1 MEQGDEE
8 TRRSGKL
15 QNHLQYRHHNSHH
28 HHPQHPHQFIALKT
42 FKFSNHRFKFISSP
56 WNPFKK
62 EVVFQSKM
70 IRVTLL
76 RLKEARRVRASGQ
89 GWWGKEERMKKMR
102 KTMSWN
108 LKTLRKTASY
118 TRMIRPIRRSTAKGQ
133 QRHQTLSGRKKI
145 PSFVAGS
152 EKPGFNHG
160 VMSVLYLKPFWCC
173 IEPWI
178 HAQQTN
184 LAVRF
189 FLSYFFFLFRS
200 FCIHSLCL
208 SLSWVVNLLVWI
220 WWNKRSHLEEF

>member
-1 MEQGDEE
+1 
-8 TRRSGKL
+8 
-15 QNHLQYRHHNSHH
+15 
-28 HHPQHPHQFIALKT
+28 
-42 FKFSNHRFKFISSP
+42 
-56 WNPFKK
+56 
-62 EVVFQSKM
+62 M

-89 GWWGKEERMKKMR
+89 GWWGKEETMKKMRTLRKMR

-108 LKTLRKTASY
+108 WKTLRKTASY

-145 PSFVAGS
+145 PSFVAGP

-184 LAVRF
+184 LALRF
-189 FLSYFFFLFRS
+189 FLSYFLFLSAFII
-200 FCIHSLCL
+200 FVCL
-208 SLSWVVNLLVWI
+208 FPGLLIWI
-220 WWNKRSHLEEF
+220 WWNKRTHLEEF

>member
-1 MEQGDEE
+1 
-8 TRRSGKL
+8 
-15 QNHLQYRHHNSHH
+15 
-28 HHPQHPHQFIALKT
+28 
-42 FKFSNHRFKFISSP
+42 
-56 WNPFKK
+56 
-62 EVVFQSKM
+62 M

-76 RLKEARRVRASGQ
+76 RLKEERRVRASGQ
-89 GWWGKEERMKKMR
+89 GWWGKEEKMKKMRILRKMR

-133 QRHQTLSGRKKI
+133 QRHQISNSRKKI
-145 PSFVAGS
+145 PSFVAGP

-184 LAVRF
+184 LALRF
-189 FLSYFFFLFRS
+189 FLSYFLFLSAFII
-200 FCIHSLCL
+200 FVCL
-208 SLSWVVNLLVWI
+208 FPGLLIWI